1 MTIDRRAFIGRAAAA
16 AAAGS
21 CLTSLT
27 PLTSLTGL
35 TRDAPALRA
44 QTDDSRIEILI
55 DEPIGTIAP
64 DIYGHFVEHLGG
76 VVYDGIWVGEG
87 SKVPNVDGIR
97 RALVDE
103 LRKIKP
109 PVVRWPGGCFA
120 DSYDW
125 RDGIGAPDKRP
136 RRTDFW
142 ADTRPSLNRTATPGA
157 QRFDPNRFGTNE
169 FIRFCRLTGAAPYIA
184 ANVRSLPAKDFY
196 QWVEYCNAPAGATTM
211 SDLRAAAGDREPFGV
226 RYWGVGNEPWGC
238 GGNFTPEEYATEF
251 RRYTAWVPKY
261 GVDLKYIAAG
271 PNGGDREWTTRFFRT
286 LTARGS
292 NALNNVF
299 GWALHY
305 YCGSTGDRNAIQ
317 FTTDDWYDLLTR
329 ADRMESLVT
338 QHWSAMAESDPSH
351 KVKLIVDEWGAWHAG
366 SADMPA
372 NYLWAYPGSLRDALV
387 AALTLDTFNRHA
399 DKIVMANVAQLIN
412 TIHSLFIAHEDKF
425 AVTPN
430 FHVFAMYAAHQ
441 GGQSVR
447 TVFSSP
453 SIAFARE
460 GRAQALWGLG
470 GSASLREKELTVT
483 VVNPHATDA
492 RACAIATKGAV
503 VREGRATVLSSTDLR
518 AHNSF
523 EHPSALAPR
532 DTAVTPRAASLVHT
546 FPPASVTRL
555 QLSLA

>member
-1 MTIDRRAFIGRAAAA
+1 MTIDRRALIGRAAA

-21 CLTSLT
+21 CLTSIT
-27 PLTSLTGL
+27 SLTSLTGL
-35 TRDAPALRA
+35 TRDVAALRA
-44 QTDDSRIEILI
+44 QTDDSRLEILI

-97 RALVDE
+97 KALVDE

-503 VREGRATVLSSTDLR
+503 VKEGRATVLSSTDLR

-532 DTAVTPRAASLVHT
+532 DTAVTPRAGSLVHT

>member
-1 MTIDRRAFIGRAAAA
+1 MMAHRTRRAFIGT
-16 AAAGS
+16 AAAGVAG
-21 CLTSLT
+21 SLV
-27 PLTSLTGL
+27 
-35 TRDAPALRA
+35 TRYAPALRA
-44 QTDDSRIEILI
+44 QQSDSRLEILV

-64 DIYGHFVEHLGG
+64 EIYGHFVEHLGG

-87 SKVPNVDGIR
+87 SKVANVGGIR
-97 RALVDE
+97 KTLVDQ
-103 LRKIKP
+103 LRTINP
-109 PVVRWPGGCFA
+109 PVIRWPGGCFA

-125 RDGIGAPDKRP
+125 RDGIGAADKRP

-142 ADTRPSLNRTATPGA
+142 ADTKPSLDRPATPGP

-169 FIRFCRLTGAAPYIA
+169 FIRFCRLVNAAPYIA
-184 ANVRSLPAKDFY
+184 ANVRSLPAKDLY
-196 QWVEYCNAPAGATTM
+196 QWVEYCNAPAGETTM
-211 SDLRAAAGDREPFGV
+211 SDLRAAGGDREPFGV

-261 GVDLKYIAAG
+261 GVPLKFIAAG

-286 LTARGS
+286 LTSRGQ
-292 NALNNVF
+292 NALSDVF

-305 YCGSTGDRNAIQ
+305 YSGSTGDRNAIR
-317 FTTDDWYDLLTR
+317 FSTDDWYDLLIR

-338 QHWSAMAESDPSH
+338 QHWAAMAESDPTH

-366 SADMPA
+366 SADLPA

-399 DKIVMANVAQLIN
+399 DKIVMANVAQLVN
-412 TIHSLFIAHEDKF
+412 TIHSLFLAQEDKF
-425 AVTPN
+425 TVTPN

-441 GGQSVR
+441 GAQSLR
-447 TVFSSP
+447 TVWSAP
-453 SIAFARE
+453 AIALTRD
-460 GRAQALWGLG
+460 GRGQALWGLA
-470 GSASLREKELTVT
+470 GSASLRNQALTVT

-492 RACAIATKGAV
+492 RECAIAVRGAAI
-503 VREGRATVLSSTDLR
+503 REGRASVLSSTDLR

-523 EHPSALAPR
+523 EQPSALTPVDAPVR
-532 DTAVTPRAASLVHT
+532 VAAGSLTHR
-546 FPPASVTRL
+546 FPAASVTRL
-555 QLSLA
+555 QLTLA